1 MVEILFILLPF
12 AFYSGWK
19 AARKKYN
26 SNKKKQRELS
36 GHFVKGVNYLLS
48 EEPDKA
54 LEIFLNYPDIDEYTA
69 ETYQLLGNLFRN
81 RGEVDRALRVHQN
94 LLARPNINQK
104 QKQKA
109 MFSLGQDFFAA
120 GMLDRAESVFKEL
133 LSDNNLGKNIQKRAI
148 CTSLRTIYE
157 QTQEW
162 EKAIETTTCFSNLL
176 NKNITDNKTK
186 EKSLIAHYY
195 CELADE
201 ALQRGALHE
210 VDLFMNKAKKVHK
223 KSTRLMCLAGDI
235 AFHQKNYQKAL
246 NNYLTAIKQ
255 DSRLLSKLLEKIE
268 ASAKKVTGIQ
278 ALQGTLL
285 TLYSKNKDTA
295 IFEHI
300 LSIAVRNNDSL
311 PELNKL
317 INKELSSSKMSVE
330 SIQNASEYLKE
341 KLGDISAEESLILIN
356 KSLKNYLQ
364 DLPPFRCMHC
374 GYKMYDFLW
383 RCPACHHWD
392 TIDHT

>member
-1 MVEILFILLPF
+1 MVEILFLLLPF

-19 AARKKYN
+19 AARNKYK
-26 SNKKKQRELS
+26 SNQKKQRELS
-36 GHFVKGVNYLLS
+36 GHFVKGVNYLLN

-54 LEIFLNYPDIDEYTA
+54 LEVFLNYPDIDEYTA

-94 LLARPNINQK
+94 LLARPNIRQEQK
-104 QKQKA
+104 HKA

-120 GMLDRAESVFKEL
+120 GMLDRAESVFQEL
-133 LSDNNLGKNIQKRAI
+133 LNDNNLSKSIQKSTV

-162 EKAIETTTCFSNLL
+162 QKAIETTTCFSKFL
-176 NKNITDNKTK
+176 NKNTTESKTH
-186 EKSLIAHYY
+186 EKTLIAHYY

-210 VDLFMNKAKKVHK
+210 VDLLMRKAKKAHK

-235 AFHQKNYQKAL
+235 AYHQQKHQQAL
-246 NNYLTAIKQ
+246 NNYLAAIKQ
-255 DSRLLSKLLEKIE
+255 DSRLLSKLFKKLED
-268 ASAKKVTGIQ
+268 SAKKVTGIQ
-278 ALQGTLL
+278 ALQNTLL
-285 TLYSKNKDTA
+285 KLYRKNKDSA

-300 LSIAVRNNDSL
+300 LILAVKNNDSI

-317 INKELSSSKMSVE
+317 ISDEFSSRKLSVE
-330 SIQNASEYLKE
+330 SIQNAAEYLKE
-341 KLGDISAEESLILIN
+341 KLGNISSQESLILIN
-356 KSLKNYLQ
+356 TSLKNHLK
-364 DLPPFRCMHC
+364 DMPAFRCMHC
-374 GYKMYDFLW
+374 GYKMHDFLW

>member
-1 MVEILFILLPF
+1 MIEILFLLLPF

-19 AARKKYN
+19 AARNKYSN
-26 SNKKKQRELS
+26 SQKKQRELS
-36 GHFVKGVNYLLS
+36 GHFVKGVNYLLN

-94 LLARPNINQK
+94 LIARPNIKQK

-120 GMLDRAESVFKEL
+120 GMLDRAESVFQEL
-133 LSDNNLGKNIQKRAI
+133 LNDNSLSKNIQKTTV
-148 CTSLRTIYE
+148 CNSLRTIYE
-157 QTQEW
+157 QTKEW
-162 EKAIETTTCFSNLL
+162 EKAIETSNCSNKLL
-176 NKNITDNKTK
+176 NKGTTENQTN

-201 ALQRGALHE
+201 ALHRGALHE
-210 VDLFMNKAKKVHK
+210 VDLLMNKAKKAHK

-235 AFHQKNYQKAL
+235 AYHQQEHQKAL
-246 NNYLTAIKQ
+246 NNYLAAIKQ
-255 DSRLLSKLLEKIE
+255 DSRLLSMLFTKIE
-268 ASAKKVTGIQ
+268 DSAKKVTGIQ
-278 ALQGTLL
+278 ALQNTLL
-285 TLYSKNKDTA
+285 KLFKKNKDST

-300 LSIAVRNNDSL
+300 LLLAVKNNDTSS
-311 PELNKL
+311 ELNKL
-317 INKELSSSKMSVE
+317 IRDELSSRKISVE
-330 SIQNASEYLKE
+330 SIQSASEYLKQN
-341 KLGDISAEESLILIN
+341 LGDINSQESLSLIN
-356 KSLKNYLQ
+356 TSLKNHLK
-364 DLPPFRCMHC
+364 DTPAFRCLHC
-374 GYKMYDFLW
+374 GYKMHDFLW

>member
-1 MVEILFILLPF
+1 MVEILFLLLPF

-26 SNKKKQRELS
+26 SNQKKQRELS

-54 LEIFLNYPDIDEYTA
+54 LEVFLNYPDIDEYTA

-94 LLARPNINQK
+94 LLARPNIKQNQK
-104 QKQKA
+104 HKA

-120 GMLDRAESVFKEL
+120 GMLDRAESVFEEL
-133 LSDNNLGKNIQKRAI
+133 LNDNNLSKNIQKREV

-157 QTQEW
+157 QTKEW
-162 EKAIETTTCFSNLL
+162 EKAIETTSCFTKLL
-176 NKNITDNKTK
+176 NKNRTK
-186 EKSLIAHYY
+186 EKAKDQSLIAHYY

-210 VDLFMNKAKKVHK
+210 VESYMSKANKADK

-246 NNYLTAIKQ
+246 DKYLAAIKQ
-255 DSRLLSKLLEKIE
+255 DSRLLSKLFDKLED
-268 ASAKKVTGIQ
+268 AAKESTGIN
-278 ALQGTLL
+278 ALQDSLLKLYAKHKNTTIFEYIL
-285 TLYSKNKDTA
+285 TLAVKN
-295 IFEHI
+295 H
-300 LSIAVRNNDSL
+300 NSL
-311 PELNKL
+311 AELNSL
-317 INKELSSSKMSVE
+317 LSSELSSRKISVK
-330 SIQNASEYLKE
+330 SIYNASEYLKAQ
-341 KLGDISAEESLILIN
+341 LSDISSRDGLILVN
-356 KSLKNYLQ
+356 KSLANYLQ
-364 DLPPFRCMHC
+364 DTPPFRCMHC
-374 GYKMYDFLW
+374 GYKMHDFLW